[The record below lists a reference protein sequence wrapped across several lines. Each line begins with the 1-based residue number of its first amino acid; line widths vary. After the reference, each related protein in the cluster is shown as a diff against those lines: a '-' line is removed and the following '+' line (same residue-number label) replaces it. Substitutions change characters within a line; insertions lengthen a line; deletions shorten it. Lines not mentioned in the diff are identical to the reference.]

1 VDIDRDIDCCWSVL
15 VLSESVSYVGV
26 MDTVSI
32 SLDNGFCPVA
42 ECNECYKGLK

>member
-1 VDIDRDIDCCWSVL
+1 VDTDRNIDCCEFVL
-15 VLSESVSYVGV
+15 FLSESVSYVGV

-42 ECNECYKGLK
+42 ECNECYERLK